1 MPVVTDAVV
10 IAAQVPHHPMSIT
23 PQPIALPVLLAL
35 LIATPVL
42 GTVWSAI
49 AEALNAQAWSLV
61 RDDPQMPRAL
71 VMTLWTGLAAT
82 GISIALSAW
91 LLSRSFPGQ
100 LWARTVKALPAMLAV
115 PHAAFAIGLA
125 FLIAPS
131 GWLLR
136 ALSPWAT
143 GFDAPPPWATT
154 QDPWG
159 LGLIAVLVAKEVPFL
174 LWAAA
179 TQLQRADTAARWSR
193 ELDVARSMGYAPRTA
208 WWRVLW
214 PQLWPRLTGPMLA
227 VLAYSLTV
235 VDMALVI
242 GPTSPPTLAVLAWQW
257 LLDADASINAQG
269 AAAAWLVGGVVAV
282 SAGML
287 WALRGVLRRRGRW
300 VSGERGQSATKLIDP
315 NAATNSVRREL
326 NDRGNAGLH
335 IRMRTALHHITPS
348 YPLVTLAVL
357 YLAVMLALAVGSI
370 SGVWPFPR
378 LWPESL
384 SLQGWQSVFASAS
397 TLWTTAALAAISSVT
412 ALAWAVAWLECAPLA
427 WDTRL
432 RRLIYLPLV
441 LPSVLWV
448 VGLHRL
454 CLAWGI
460 DARWPGLWLVH
471 SLAAAPYVLIAL
483 SPAYLGFDARYAQI
497 AASLQKNRLTFLL
510 RIKWPLLKA
519 SLWGALAVGFA
530 VSVAQYLPTLFV
542 GAGRFA
548 TVTTEAVTLAS
559 GAQRSLTAAYAWLQW
574 LLPALM
580 FGIAAWLGRP
590 RRFTRV
596 ASNAMQ
602 GAVPSGASGMG
613 EAGGAARSGSN
624 GRGSGTAS

>member
-1 MPVVTDAVV
+1 
-10 IAAQVPHHPMSIT
+10 MSILR
-23 PQPIALPVLLAL
+23 PSIAPPAVLALFLGL
-35 LIATPVL
+35 LIATPVV
-42 GTVWSAI
+42 GTVGSAI
-49 AEALNAQAWSLV
+49 AAALDLQAWRAM
-61 RDDPQMPRAL
+61 RDDPQLPRAL
-71 VMTLWTGLAAT
+71 AMTLWTGLVAT
-82 GISIALSAW
+82 GVSIGLSAW
-91 LLSRSFPGQ
+91 LLSRSFPGP
-100 LWARTVKALPAMLAV
+100 LWVRTVKALPAMLAV
-115 PHAAFAIGLA
+115 PHTAFAIGLA

-143 GFDAPPPWATT
+143 GFEAPPPWATT

-179 TQLQRADTAARWSR
+179 TQLQRADTAARWTR

-214 PQLWPRLTGPMLA
+214 PQLWPRLAGPMLA

-257 LLDADASINAQG
+257 LLDADAAINAQG
-269 AAAAWLVGGVVAV
+269 AAASWVLGAVVAV
-282 SAGML
+282 LAGVM
-287 WALRGVLRRRGRW
+287 WALRGALRRPGRW
-300 VSGERGQSATKLIDP
+300 VSGKRGTS
-315 NAATNSVRREL
+315 
-326 NDRGNAGLH
+326 
-335 IRMRTALHHITPS
+335 RTSTSFLLSKIAVGYPAWALTC
-348 YPLVTLAVL
+348 L
-357 YLAVMLALAVGSI
+357 YLAVMLALAGGSV

-397 TLWTTAALAAISSVT
+397 TLWTTAALAAASSVT
-412 ALAWAVAWLECAPLA
+412 ALVWAVAWLECAPAA
-427 WDTRL
+427 WDARL

-471 SLAAAPYVLIAL
+471 SLAAAPYMLIAL
-483 SPAYLGFDARYAQI
+483 SPAYLGFDARYGQI
-497 AASLQKNRLTFLL
+497 AASLQKSRLTFLQ

-574 LLPALM
+574 LLPALV
-580 FGIAAWLGRP
+580 FAVAAWLGRP
-590 RRFTRV
+590 RRFAPV
-596 ASNAMQ
+596 ASNALQ
-602 GAVPSGASGMG
+602 GAVLNGASGT
-613 EAGGAARSGSN
+613 GGAAK
-624 GRGSGTAS
+624 ASSAARPARPGAGGGAAS